1 MKDQRAVQ
9 ETVKDDWISNRETYN
24 LNQNSIA
31 KREKNPICIRSD
43 KETQITP

>member
-9 ETVKDDWISNRETYN
+9 ETVKDDWISNCETYN